1 MMRICSRLAV
11 AVAACAMT
19 ALLLAGC
26 AGKPPALEPT
36 TAEQLQADVL
46 GVTEAAAAGDLVQ
59 ARSELSHAEAN
70 LRTAAAS
77 GQVAPERSAEIQAAI
92 NLVSADLSTAIDAAE
107 AQAASAARTWRKQRP
122 RKPTLTP
129 SRRLKTPSRPRKTPK
144 TIKTR
149 IARGK
154 TATTSAHSEDRAH

>member
-107 AQAASAARTWRKQRP
+107 AQAASAARDLAEAEAAQADADAKQAAEDA
-122 RKPTLTP
+122 KQAEEDA
-129 SRRLKTPSRPRKTPK
+129 KDNQNKDCK
-144 TIKTR
+144 
-149 IARGK
+149 GK
-154 TATTSAHSEDRAH
+154 DCDD